1 MLDETTQDLV
11 RVMDE
16 ASHACG
22 SSNICLSGGLD
33 STIAAYH
40 LRRTGLRATTII
52 ARDFLA
58 EDLTYCQMAADN
70 LGIPLDI
77 RMVSSSD
84 IMDAVEETIG
94 ILGNFN
100 DIEIRNS
107 IVMYLAA
114 TALKESGVRRAITG
128 DGADELFAG
137 YDFLARKRGQ
147 DLEDELKRMR
157 GIMHFPSQ
165 KIGRHVGVELVSP
178 YLDERVIR
186 MSEEIPAS
194 LKVDKR
200 NGKSYGKWIL
210 RKAYRGAIP
219 DAILWRAKSPMQD
232 GAGTAALTDLFSA
245 LIPDQTFEERR
256 ESIRSA
262 DGVVLRTK
270 ESMHYYEI
278 FRRRFARP
286 SDLHTSKT
294 ACRMCGYA
302 TPPGAR
308 FCRMCGTYPL

>member
-70 LGIPLDI
+70 LEIPLDI

-128 DGADELFAG
+128 TVRTSSLRGTT
-137 YDFLARKRGQ
+137 FLQGRG
-147 DLEDELKRMR
+147 
-157 GIMHFPSQ
+157 
-165 KIGRHVGVELVSP
+165 GR
-178 YLDERVIR
+178 IWR
-186 MSEEIPAS
+186 MS
-194 LKVDKR
+194 
-200 NGKSYGKWIL
+200 
-210 RKAYRGAIP
+210 
-219 DAILWRAKSPMQD
+219 
-232 GAGTAALTDLFSA
+232 
-245 LIPDQTFEERR
+245 
-256 ESIRSA
+256 
-262 DGVVLRTK
+262 
-270 ESMHYYEI
+270 
-278 FRRRFARP
+278 
-286 SDLHTSKT
+286 
-294 ACRMCGYA
+294 
-302 TPPGAR
+302 
-308 FCRMCGTYPL
+308 